1 MANSGSASNPPPP
14 VPRPNDTRTG
24 GRAGGGLG
32 LGSGAPPR
40 PADPTNIAGR
50 YDVVSPLGE
59 GGYGRVYVAVDRLTG
74 ARVAVKVLQRRRL
87 GGFRLFRREIALL
100 RMLRLPGVV
109 RFIDDGIHRGS
120 PFLVTELVE
129 GAPFPGD
136 GALDWESL
144 RGTAV
149 ALLEALDRV
158 HAHGV
163 VHRDIK
169 PSNVI
174 VGPRGA
180 PILLDFGVSL
190 PPRLRPDDYEG
201 DTMGTPLYMAP
212 EQMDGAAATAQGDL
226 YGVGVMLFEALT
238 GESAFPTGG
247 GLSELAVAKRKEL
260 AADDMRDVPPSAV
273 ETILAMASPDLARRP
288 GSAAEAAARLNS
300 AGPSRTWAHP
310 IPSLSGAPALDEA
323 QLAALFHG
331 PEVVFHLPSDAAR
344 VLHHRTAGDREHVQR
359 ELDAWTRA
367 GLCFWRE
374 GRVAI
379 SRDAIEQL
387 SAGLEVV
394 RPARRVAGPE
404 SVTGELPGALA
415 SNGVVTPLAVAV
427 TRTLPSVHAAM
438 PITPIEDIDSAL
450 AARSRALVA
459 DARDARRE
467 GRHGQAGAWVDGGL
481 ALSRA
486 ARWVDGEREALCEL
500 TKLAIE
506 KQSIE
511 AIDLALYEIARSS
524 LERVAEPGLEALLRA
539 ARSVRTG
546 DPGGRID
553 TALNGVPTFD
563 DPELERLRRAQM
575 VLGSQLAPLEEHAAM
590 ADATLAWARETGD
603 VALAA
608 TVEGWTGFLWYRRGD
623 FQRSVDANLV
633 AARQGDTPIA
643 RLSALSNAAMALVD
657 ACQFDQALELAREGA
672 RDAATLR
679 SPFFELRFR
688 RVAADVEYRAMR
700 SEAVDE
706 LLVEAAIKFN
716 SPTELAPLCLTQA
729 AVAWRLGDRD
739 RAAALAER
747 SARSF
752 GAQSLAAGVA
762 LASALRVAATESPD
776 VGTAEADVRRAV
788 GVPGVALQVAALHA
802 MAGAPVA
809 FDTTPYAPREA
820 RAEVLSPTECLR
832 ALTPQLPSSS
842 PEGVP
847 NA

>member
-1 MANSGSASNPPPP
+1 M
-14 VPRPNDTRTG
+14 V
-24 GRAGGGLG
+24 
-32 LGSGAPPR
+32 GAPQR
-40 PADPTNIAGR
+40 PPDPTNVAGR
-50 YDVVSPLGE
+50 YDIVSPLGE

-109 RFIDDGIHRGS
+109 RFIDDGNHLGS

-136 GALDWESL
+136 GPLGWDRL

-226 YGVGVMLFEALT
+226 YAVGVMLFEALT
-238 GESAFPTGG
+238 GEPAFPTV
-247 GLSELAVAKRKEL
+247 GLTELAEAKRQEL
-260 AADDMRDVPPSAV
+260 AADEMRDVPASAV
-273 ETILAMASPDLARRP
+273 QTILAMASPDLTRRP
-288 GSAAEAAARLNS
+288 GSAAEAAARLND
-300 AGPSRTWAHP
+300 AGPSRAWSLP
-310 IPSLSGAPALDEA
+310 IPDRGGAEALNES

-344 VLHHRTAGDREHVQR
+344 VLHHRTAGDREQVQR

-374 GRVAI
+374 GRVSI

-404 SVTGELPGALA
+404 SLTGELPAPPVP
-415 SNGVVTPLAVAV
+415 NGIVTPLAVAV
-427 TRTLPSVHAAM
+427 TRTLPTVHAAR
-438 PITPIEDIDSAL
+438 PITPLEDIDDAL

-459 DARDARRE
+459 DARHARRE

-486 ARWVDGEREALCEL
+486 ARWLEGEREALGEL

-524 LERVAEPGLEALLRA
+524 LERVAAPGLEALLRA

-546 DPGGRID
+546 DPRDRIES
-553 TALNGVPTFD
+553 AINGVPVFEDT
-563 DPELERLRRAQM
+563 ELERLRRAQQ
-575 VLGSQLAPLEEHAAM
+575 VLAVQLGSLEEHTAV
-590 ADATLAWARETGD
+590 ADATIAWARATGD
-603 VALAA
+603 DALAA

-623 FQRSVDANLV
+623 FQRCADANLV
-633 AARQGDTPIA
+633 AARQGDTPMA
-643 RLSALSNAAMALVD
+643 RLSALSNAAMALVE
-657 ACQFDQALELAREGA
+657 ACLFDRARDLAQEGA
-672 RDAATLR
+672 HEAAALR
-679 SPFFELRFR
+679 SPYFELRFR
-688 RVAADVEYRAMR
+688 RLAADVEYRAMR
-700 SEAVDE
+700 SNLVDE
-706 LLVEAAIKFN
+706 PLIEAATKFDA
-716 SPTELAPLCLTQA
+716 PTELGPLCLTQA
-729 AVAWRLGDRD
+729 AVAWRQGDRE
-739 RAAALAER
+739 RASTLAE
-747 SARSF
+747 SAARSF
-752 GAQSLAAGVA
+752 GAASVAAGVA
-762 LASALRVAATESPD
+762 LASALRAAALHAPD
-776 VGTAEADVRRAV
+776 AVTAEADIRRAT

-802 MAGAPVA
+802 MAGGSVT
-809 FDTTPYAPREA
+809 FDTTPFAPRAA
-820 RAEVLSPTECLR
+820 RAEVLSPNECLQ
-832 ALTPQLPSSS
+832 ALAPHPRTS
-842 PEGVP
+842 PPPNGVP
-847 NA
+847 DA